1 MGSNTDMHWHT
12 QARLWPR
19 GVWSNVHVNIQ
30 MRSEEDKTRGKKSTQ
45 GRLSIA
51 HTFILSPAL
60 MDCVWECCK

>member
-30 MRSEEDKTRGKKSTQ
+30 MRSEDDKTRGKEIHTGPIKHSTHFYIIP
-45 GRLSIA
+45 SING
-51 HTFILSPAL
+51 L
-60 MDCVWECCK
+60 CVRVL